1 MLLLNFNKLN
11 LVFTLRLNNNS
22 DGAFPSERRKKEIL
36 MVICVHNVTNKI
48 LSQDSNYI
56 VDMVMLQKIG
66 NSSSSNLNEVIK
78 AVLNFFFLQKH
89 FARTKSTKSTKT
101 QPSKST
107 KRYKRTKMKNALKKR
122 LKVKKSLICLFA
134 FWCFL
139 CTRRKE
145 NRRKRKVPQCRCTK
159 CRSPHN

>member
-1 MLLLNFNKLN
+1 MLLFNFNKLN

-78 AVLNFFFLQKH
+78 AVLNFFFFTKTFCTHQKH
-89 FARTKSTKSTKT
+89 QKHKDATKQKYKT
-101 QPSKST
+101 LQAN
-107 KRYKRTKMKNALKKR
+107 KN
-122 LKVKKSLICLFA
+122 
-134 FWCFL
+134 
-139 CTRRKE
+139 E
-145 NRRKRKVPQCRCTK
+145 K
-159 CRSPHN
+159 CA

>member
-1 MLLLNFNKLN
+1 MLLFNFNKLN

-78 AVLNFFFLQKH
+78 AVLNFFFYNNILHAPKAPKAQRRNQAKVQNATSEQK
-89 FARTKSTKSTKT
+89 
-101 QPSKST
+101 
-107 KRYKRTKMKNALKKR
+107 
-122 LKVKKSLICLFA
+122 
-134 FWCFL
+134 
-139 CTRRKE
+139 
-145 NRRKRKVPQCRCTK
+145 
-159 CRSPHN
+159 